1 MKFKK
6 FNFFNAKWFLILGL
20 FLSSLSAN
28 AQKDILLYSTDF
40 TDWGAVD
47 GSSASSSDVLSGT
60 QGGAGFSIMGRPVVD
75 PTTGTLSF
83 GNSTCYIET
92 KKFDFVSGAVVEVEF
107 YANASNS
114 REITLS
120 ETVTQVKLD
129 NTNYVDGTAKITD
142 GYIGNTMMAVASSN
156 VGTTPEDDRN
166 VILPAIR
173 NGEWQAGSK
182 FKNPKY
188 QGGSYTVSFNMPSVV
203 GEKSIKIQGMNKD
216 VFIKSLKIYTSVGTT
231 PYVASPTYPNAGA
244 DGSKAS
250 SGVVLQALPGGN
262 VIEANVDVK
271 AYNITSPVSLSI
283 IGDGAAQF
291 SLTQTTI
298 DASAA
303 LAGTSIPVKFTSS
316 PTSGVSKALLV
327 LSSPGAEDYYVNLL
341 GQSGTG
347 NPEIIADNSLMRFYT
362 YQTGRITQEL
372 NVSGLSLTGP
382 ITATLSDGNFSVPS
396 SEISL
401 YNALS
406 GTKLKITFTGDIVE
420 GTKDA
425 TLTLSSPGAEN
436 VVIPLQGVTTLTKPH
451 LYKITF
457 EAVPA
462 GSAAIKHT
470 PGGNL
475 FLEGEKITVTVT
487 PNVGYSIVSWSDN
500 AGSTKSTRVI
510 TATMPTH
517 IKINLSNS
525 GTQGPSGGG
534 SVGSSFVAKVATNVT
549 ANSLSA
555 NWSAASNSNQG
566 ATTTYTVTLYDAAGN
581 QVDQK
586 DVGTALTADF
596 TGLSPYTPYY
606 YQVRSTSTD
615 PGQDE
620 TKKAGPFYTID
631 DAVYV
636 CGKVPGE

>member
-1 MKFKK
+1 MNLKSIIKK
-6 FNFFNAKWFLILGL
+6 SVLVSMLAITTAAFG
-20 FLSSLSAN
+20 
-28 AQKDILLYSTDF
+28 QKDILLYSTDF

-75 PTTGTLSF
+75 PATGTLSF
-83 GNSTCYIET
+83 GNSSCYIET
-92 KKFDFVSGAVVEVEF
+92 KKFDFVSGAVIEVEF
-107 YANASNS
+107 YANASNA

-129 NTNYVDGTAKITD
+129 YTDYVDGTAKITD

-156 VGTTPEDDRN
+156 ISTTPEDDRN

-188 QGGSYTVSFNMPSVV
+188 QGATYTVSFNMPSVV
-203 GEKSIKIQGMNKD
+203 GEKSIQISGMNKD

-231 PYVASPTYPNAGA
+231 PYVASPSYPNAGA

-250 SGVVLQALPGGN
+250 SGLAVQALPGGN
-262 VIEANVDVK
+262 VVDANVDIK

-303 LAGTSIPVKFTSS
+303 LAGTSIPVKFTS
-316 PTSGVSKALLV
+316 TSTSSISQALLV
-327 LSSPGAEDYYVNLL
+327 ISAAGAENYYVNLL

-347 NPEIIADNSLMRFYT
+347 NPEIIADNSLLKFYT
-362 YQTGRITQEL
+362 FQTGRVTQTID
-372 NVSGLSLTGP
+372 VSGLSLTGP

-401 YNALS
+401 YNALKGS
-406 GTKLKITFTGDIVE
+406 KLKVTFTGDIVE

-425 TLTLSSPGAEN
+425 TLTLSSPGAAD
-436 VVIPLQGVTTLTKPH
+436 VVIPLQGVTTLEKPH
-451 LYKITF
+451 VYPISF
-457 EAVPA
+457 VANPA

-470 PGGNL
+470 PGGSQ

-487 PNVGYSIVSWSDN
+487 PNTGYNIVSWSDN
-500 AGSTKSTRVI
+500 AGSTKKTRVI
-510 TATMPTH
+510 TATMTTPAV
-517 IKINLSNS
+517 IIVNLSTS
-525 GTQGPSGGG
+525 APVGPSGGG
-534 SVGSSFVAKVATNVT
+534 GAGSSFVARPATNVT
-549 ANSLSA
+549 ANSLTA
-555 NWSAASNSNQG
+555 NWSAATNSVSG

-581 QVDQK
+581 QVDQQQ
-586 DVGTALTADF
+586 VGTALTAQF
-596 TGLSPYTPYY
+596 TGLSSYTPYY

-615 PGQDE
+615 EGQTE
-620 TKKAGPFYTID
+620 TNKVGPFYTVD
-631 DAVYV
+631 DTVYV
-636 CGKVPGE
+636 CGE

>member
-20 FLSSLSAN
+20 FLSSLSVLRIN
-28 AQKDILLYSTDF
+28 AQSSQDIMLYSTDF
-40 TDWGAVD
+40 TGWTAVSGIGSNGTYPQSTGDGAGFILD
-47 GSSASSSDVLSGT
+47 KKPEIAPSGTINGYTGYYTNASSSHTITFPAL
-60 QGGAGFSIMGRPVVD
+60 
-75 PTTGTLSF
+75 
-83 GNSTCYIET
+83 N
-92 KKFDFVSGAVVEVEF
+92 FVSGGVVEVVYCVDQGSGVTITMSGADYVKFEEINDPS
-107 YANASNS
+107 NA
-114 REITLS
+114 IG
-120 ETVTQVKLD
+120 
-129 NTNYVDGTAKITD
+129 TNYKNIKAGDEALGDKNGWFANYKDWHLGNNVTARYEGTYYKILFSFPSSFKGEKVLTL
-142 GYIGNTMMAVASSN
+142 ASSKQY
-156 VGTTPEDDRN
+156 DK
-166 VILPAIR
+166 I
-173 NGEWQAGSK
+173 
-182 FKNPKY
+182 
-188 QGGSYTVSFNMPSVV
+188 VSMKVW
-203 GEKSIKIQGMNKD
+203 
-216 VFIKSLKIYTSVGTT
+216 TSVGTT
-231 PYVASPTYPNAGA
+231 PYVAATDYPNAGA

-316 PTSGVSKALLV
+316 PTSGISKALLV

-347 NPEIIADNSLMRFYT
+347 NPEIIADNSLMRFHT

-382 ITATLSDGNFSVPS
+382 ITATLSDGNFSLPS

-401 YNALS
+401 YNALN

-487 PNVGYSIVSWSDN
+487 PNVGYNIVSWSDN

-555 NWSAASNSNQG
+555 NWSAATNSNQG

-586 DVGTALTADF
+586 NVGTELTAEF

-606 YQVRSTSTD
+606 YQVHSTSTD
-615 PGQDE
+615 PGQTE

-636 CGKVPGE
+636 CGKGPGE